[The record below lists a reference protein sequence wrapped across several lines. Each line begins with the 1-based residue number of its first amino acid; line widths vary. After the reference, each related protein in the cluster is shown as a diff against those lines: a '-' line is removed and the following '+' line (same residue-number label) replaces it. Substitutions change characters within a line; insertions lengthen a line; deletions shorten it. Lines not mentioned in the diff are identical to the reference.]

1 MPTKRISKQLR
12 LLQLRQVE
20 EKLRPWQSLPK
31 TPPPRGWVR
40 TIREALGMSIPQLAR
55 RLRVT
60 RQTMAD
66 LERREIQ
73 GSTTFAALRR
83 AADAMDCDLVYAIV
97 PRRELNALLEDQAR
111 QRASSEVKKV
121 AHTMRLEAQDVDG
134 AETQRLID
142 DTAANLLENPRT
154 LWDMPQGEPK
164 PRPRRD
170 TPRR

>member
-1 MPTKRISKQLR
+1 MPIRRISKQLR
-12 LLQLRQVE
+12 SLQLRQVE
-20 EKLRPWQSLPK
+20 EKLRPWHSLPK

-40 TIREALGMSIPQLAR
+40 TIREALGMSVPQLAR

-60 RQTMAD
+60 RQTIAD
-66 LERREIQ
+66 LERREIE
-73 GSTTFAALRR
+73 GSTTLAALRK
-83 AADAMDCDLVYAIV
+83 AANAMNCDVVYAIV
-97 PRRELNALLEDQAR
+97 PRRDLNALLENQAR

-121 AHTMRLEAQDVDG
+121 AHTMRLEAQDVDA

-142 DTAANLLENPRT
+142 DSVANLLENPRM
-154 LWDMPQGEPK
+154 LWDTPQEEPK